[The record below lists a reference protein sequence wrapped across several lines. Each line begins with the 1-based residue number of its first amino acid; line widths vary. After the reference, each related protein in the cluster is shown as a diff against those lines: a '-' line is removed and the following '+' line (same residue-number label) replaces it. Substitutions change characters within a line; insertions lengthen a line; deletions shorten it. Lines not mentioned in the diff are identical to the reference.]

1 MSLNYVRSLNRIH
14 NAAESR
20 QRCSGTYYRV
30 TVNGEEKAVRG
41 SMEALKVAG
50 ITRSEYGAMY
60 TTILHDLEYDGVID
74 MKEYDDEFKPV
85 RIHIEV
91 L

>member
-1 MSLNYVRSLNRIH
+1 MSLNYERSLNRIN

-20 QRCSGTYYRV
+20 QQCSGTYYRV
-30 TVNGEEKAVRG
+30 TVNGDEKVVRG
-41 SMEALKVAG
+41 SMAALRAAG
-50 ITRSEYGAMY
+50 ISRRYYGAMY
-60 TTILHDLEYDGVID
+60 ATILHNLEYDGVID

-85 RIHIEV
+85 RIRIEV

>member
-1 MSLNYVRSLNRIH
+1 MSLNYERSLKRIT

-20 QRCSGTYYRV
+20 PQCSGTYYRV

-41 SMEALKVAG
+41 SMAALRAAG
-50 ITRSEYGAMY
+50 ITRKEYGAMY
-60 TTILHDLEYDGVID
+60 ATILHDLEFDGVID

>member
-1 MSLNYVRSLNRIH
+1 MSLNYERSMKRIN

-20 QRCSGTYYRV
+20 PQCSGIYYRV
-30 TVNGEEKAVRG
+30 TVNGDEKAVRG
-41 SMEALKVAG
+41 SMAALRAAG
-50 ITRSEYGAMY
+50 ISRRYYGAMY
-60 TTILHDLEYDGVID
+60 ATILHNLEYDGVLD